1 LVSTQIAEQ
10 SVDIDAD
17 LLITDL
23 APTDMLLQRL
33 GRLWRHDRPTRPC
46 PQPEVWIQMPHL
58 DDASLRDASE
68 KELRRALGKSARVYA
83 PYILLH
89 SLQQW
94 RGRATIKLPGD
105 IRPILEATYADPT
118 VAEPPAWQE
127 LRKQLE
133 KRKEEMALLALSAT
147 TIWNNP
153 PLQDEEGVQTRVITY
168 PTAQLLLATEITA
181 LDSHSSRLCLRD
193 DAEVTAHDRDWDF
206 EAAKAMHRNLV
217 RVPRWAVAAGLAKPP
232 GWLANHVAQPTAI
245 GLVQP
250 GGDIRWPGD
259 EKQTGLSYHLDQGII
274 INRERVARMPHE
286 ESDESCD

>member
-1 LVSTQIAEQ
+1 
-10 SVDIDAD
+10 
-17 LLITDL
+17 
-23 APTDMLLQRL
+23 
-33 GRLWRHDRPTRPC
+33 
-46 PQPEVWIQMPHL
+46 MPHL